1 MNGSIT
7 TTGEARPTI
16 LNHADLA
23 EMHVSAAL
31 PCCGLGVGGVLHKM
45 DDKE

>member
-1 MNGSIT
+1 MNGSIR

-31 PCCGLGVGGVLHKM
+31 PRCGARGGWSVA
-45 DDKE
+45 